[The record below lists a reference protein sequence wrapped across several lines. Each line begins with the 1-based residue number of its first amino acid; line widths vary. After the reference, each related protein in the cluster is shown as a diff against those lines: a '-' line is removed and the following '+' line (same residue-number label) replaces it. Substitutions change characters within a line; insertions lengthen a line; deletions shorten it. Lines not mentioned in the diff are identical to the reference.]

1 MERPFTFLLAYADW
15 ANGLT
20 ALNVALGMLSVSA
33 ALSGHVTLAA
43 ALIVAAHVVDHL
55 DGWVARRYGNANLP
69 ARQFGGHLDTLA
81 DVVDFSLAP
90 AVALIVATGNA
101 AVGVA
106 VALLF
111 VVAGVGRLAHF
122 EIVGAEGGRR
132 YAGLPTTY
140 AAYLGAIALVLVD
153 AELIGSTACLAFF
166 GALALLQIASITILK
181 PTYPVT
187 LGLMPGLFAVLLL
200 LVQTLP

>member
-1 MERPFTFLLAYADW
+1 MARNVTFLGAYADW

-20 ALNVALGMLSVSA
+20 AFNAALGVLSVSA
-33 ALSGHVTLAA
+33 ALAGNVLLAA

-55 DGWVARRYGNANLP
+55 DGWVARRYGAANP
-69 ARQFGGHLDTLA
+69 SARQFGGHLDTLA
-81 DVVDFSLAP
+81 DVVDFSVAP
-90 AVALIVATGNA
+90 AVALIVATGNTTA
-101 AVGVA
+101 SVA

-111 VVAGVGRLAHF
+111 VIAGVGRLAHF

-153 AELIGSTACLAFF
+153 VGLIAPTACLVLFS
-166 GALALLQIASITILK
+166 ALALLQVANITILK
-181 PTYPVT
+181 PSYPVT
-187 LGLMPGLFAVLLL
+187 LGLMPVLFAAL
-200 LVQTLP
+200 LVFVSTLS